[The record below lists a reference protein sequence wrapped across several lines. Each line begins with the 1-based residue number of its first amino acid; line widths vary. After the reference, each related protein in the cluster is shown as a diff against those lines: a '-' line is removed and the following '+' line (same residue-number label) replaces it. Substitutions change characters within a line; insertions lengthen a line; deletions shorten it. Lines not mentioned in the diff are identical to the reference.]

1 MSHARGAGPG
11 APASER
17 VGGAGAKPP
26 GLILLDI
33 EGTTTPITFVTE
45 TLFPYARA
53 HLRPFL
59 ERHGRVAEVAAFLAL
74 MDRDSK
80 APELKELQGRIW
92 EEGYRD
98 GTLCGQVFEEV
109 PRAFARWRDAG
120 TPIGLYSSGSVLAQ
134 QWLFRTVATGDL
146 TPFIRWYFDTAIGGK
161 REPASY
167 ARIAESVELPP
178 SEITFV
184 SDTTAEL
191 DASWMAGMRPILSV
205 RPGNAPQPQNDY
217 PIVQTLDDVLPAK
230 AGSYGP

>member
-1 MSHARGAGPG
+1 
-11 APASER
+11 
-17 VGGAGAKPP
+17 V
-26 GLILLDI
+26 ILLDI
-33 EGTTTPITFVTE
+33 EGTTTPIAFVTE
-45 TLFPYARA
+45 TLFPYART

-59 ERHGRVAEVAAFLAL
+59 ERHGRESETPAFLAL

-98 GTLCGQVFEEV
+98 GALAGDVFDDV

-134 QWLFRTVATGDL
+134 QWLFRTVPSGDL
-146 TPFIRWYFDTAIGGK
+146 TPFIRWYFDTAIGAK

-167 ARIAESVELPP
+167 ALIAETVALPR

-184 SDTTAEL
+184 SDTSAEL
-191 DASWMAGMRPILSV
+191 DAASTAGMRTVLSV
-205 RPGNAPQPQNDY
+205 RPGNPPQPQNVHR
-217 PIVQTLDDVLPAK
+217 PITTFDEL
-230 AGSYGP
+230 